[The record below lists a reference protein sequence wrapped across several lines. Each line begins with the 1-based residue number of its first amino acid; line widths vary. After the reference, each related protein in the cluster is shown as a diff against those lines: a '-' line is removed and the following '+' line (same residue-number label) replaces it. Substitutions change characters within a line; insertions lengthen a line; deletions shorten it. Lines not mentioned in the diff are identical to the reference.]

1 MIIVS
6 LYFFETSGKK
16 TLFLFFNQ
24 VQPDWFRIFKGFL
37 KKLYFW
43 SENIEDPSH
52 KNRNMKNLA
61 SNILIIICMSAFMA
75 SCRDS
80 DKNEELPKASYDME
94 LENSKGERVSM
105 EEFKGKVIFMN
116 VWATW
121 CAPCI
126 EEMPT
131 IQNLYKGVEKERYR
145 FIMLSMDQDFEKAI
159 EFRNKNAYDFEIYRL
174 LGPMP
179 AIYHTKL
186 IPTTFV
192 IDSAGNLVLQHDG
205 MGKFDSPQFKQF
217 LAGVE

>member
-1 MIIVS
+1 
-6 LYFFETSGKK
+6 
-16 TLFLFFNQ
+16 
-24 VQPDWFRIFKGFL
+24 
-37 KKLYFW
+37 
-43 SENIEDPSH
+43 
-52 KNRNMKNLA
+52 MKNLA
-61 SNILIIICMSAFMA
+61 SKILIFICVSTFIV
-75 SCRDS
+75 SCKDAE
-80 DKNEELPKASYDME
+80 KNEELPKASYNME

-105 EEFKGKVIFMN
+105 EDFKGKVIFMN

-131 IQNLYKGVEKERYR
+131 IQNLYKEVDKESVR

-159 EFRNKNAYDFEIYRL
+159 AFRDKYGYDFEIYRL

-192 IDSAGNLVLQHDG
+192 INSAGDLVLQHDG
-205 MGKFDSPQFKQF
+205 MGEFDTPEFKKF
-217 LAGVE
+217 LRGVE